1 MHTGRDMFRTI
12 FLMILYF
19 MAALL
24 TFVVYFIVAF
34 KLLDYIPNETV
45 RYVLFFLC
53 FGGLIWLVRS
63 VSQKV
68 VPKILEKDT
77 DDDYDD

>member
-1 MHTGRDMFRTI
+1 MHTGRDMLRTI

-19 MAALL
+19 MAAFA
-24 TFVVYFIVAF
+24 TFVIYFVVAF
-34 KLLDYIPNETV
+34 KLLDYIPNVAV
-45 RYVLFFLC
+45 RYVVFFLC

>member
-1 MHTGRDMFRTI
+1 MHTGRDMLRTI

-19 MAALL
+19 MAALV

-34 KLLDYIPNETV
+34 KLLDYIPNQAV
-45 RYVLFFLC
+45 RYVIFFVC

-68 VPKILEKDT
+68 VPRILEKDI